1 MRVALEQE
9 LQRQRRIRRIDRL
22 QAELPSL
29 QEKAAAVAKP
39 FDDDALLDVDG
50 LPG

>member
-1 MRVALEQE
+1 VRDALEQE
-9 LQRQRRIRRIDRL
+9 LPRQRRIRRIDRL
-22 QAELPSL
+22 QADLPYL

-50 LPG
+50 LSG